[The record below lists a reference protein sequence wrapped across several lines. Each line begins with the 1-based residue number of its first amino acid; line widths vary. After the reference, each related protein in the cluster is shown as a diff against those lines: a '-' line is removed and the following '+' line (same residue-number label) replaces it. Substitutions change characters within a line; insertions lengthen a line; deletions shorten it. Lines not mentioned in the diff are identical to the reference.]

1 MTVFYVVRGD
11 QRVARAIAH
20 QTLALARN
28 SGDTGYVLEAH
39 NVMASALFYSGR
51 LLEVLEHCDSALG
64 LYDPREHGG
73 HAFVYGQDPKVCALS
88 WRASP
93 DRAWIPLTR
102 PWRPPN
108 TPSNTRGR

>member
-28 SGDTGYVLEAH
+28 SGDTGYLLEAH

-51 LLEVLEHCDSALG
+51 LLEVLEHCDAALG
-64 LYDPREHGG
+64 LYDPQEHGDTRSCTVRTRRSVRCPG
-73 HAFVYGQDPKVCALS
+73 G
-88 WRASP
+88 RSP
-93 DRAWIPLTR
+93 
-102 PWRPPN
+102 
-108 TPSNTRGR
+108 